1 MTLAAFGGPGR
12 GRGRDDGGL
21 EMETGP
27 VTIVRDVLVSELR
40 AQRRRVVATLAG
52 LPDEALTRSVLP
64 SAWSPLGMVRH
75 LTHDVERFWF
85 RGVVA
90 GERLALPTDDE
101 VWHPTTW
108 PAARAVVEAYEAAA
122 AQSDA
127 VIESTPLE
135 ALPSAEATA
144 MYPWAPA
151 RSLLETVLH
160 VITETATHAGHLDV
174 ARELV
179 DGHQHLV
186 LTEFTDPTAGSTGGA
201 PGTGPT

>member
-1 MTLAAFGGPGR
+1 MT
-12 GRGRDDGGL
+12 
-21 EMETGP
+21 T
-27 VTIVRDVLVSELR
+27 VRDVLVSELR
-40 AQRRRVVATLAG
+40 AQRRRVIATLDG
-52 LPDEALTRSVLP
+52 LPEEALTRSRLP

-108 PAARAVVEAYEAAA
+108 PGARVVVEAYEAAA

-127 VIESTPLE
+127 VIGSTPLE
-135 ALPSAEATA
+135 ALPSAAAMA

-160 VITETATHAGHLDV
+160 VITETATHAGHLDI

-186 LTEFTDPTAGSTGGA
+186 LTEFA
-201 PGTGPT
+201 